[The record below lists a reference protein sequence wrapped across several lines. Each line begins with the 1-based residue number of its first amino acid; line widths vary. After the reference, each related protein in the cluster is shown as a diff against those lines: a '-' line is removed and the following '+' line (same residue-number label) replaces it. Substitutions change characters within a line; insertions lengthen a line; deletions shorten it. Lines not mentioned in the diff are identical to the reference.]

1 MKINYKYTVDNLLLH
16 PSSEDLFYYF
26 NYDSTDEYKYINI
39 QYLID
44 RINNLDENLKIYE
57 DVLVNRKLLCL
68 ELEDAPQ
75 YNSSH
80 VFFFEKEEIDDLI
93 EELLTISYH
102 KNKRLFNFLRKEI
115 RREMNILNL
124 FNVN

>member
-1 MKINYKYTVDNLLLH
+1 MKINYKYTKENLLLH

-26 NYDSTDEYKYINI
+26 DYDSLDEYKYINI
-39 QYLID
+39 QYLVD
-44 RINNLDENLKIYE
+44 RINNLDENFKIYK
-57 DVLVNRKLLCL
+57 DVLLDKKLLCL

-75 YNSSH
+75 YNCSS
-80 VFFFEKEEIDDLI
+80 VFYFEKEEIDDLL

-102 KNKRLFNFLRKEI
+102 KHKRLFNFLRKEI
-115 RREMNILNL
+115 KREMNILNL

>member
-1 MKINYKYTVDNLLLH
+1 MKINYKYTKENLLLH

-26 NYDSTDEYKYINI
+26 DYDSLDEYKYINI
-39 QYLID
+39 QYLVD
-44 RINNLDENLKIYE
+44 RINNLDKNFKIYE
-57 DVLVNRKLLCL
+57 DILVDRELLCL

-75 YNSSH
+75 YKSSS
-80 VFFFEKEEIDDLI
+80 VFYFEKEEIDDLL

-102 KNKRLFNFLRKEI
+102 KHKRLFNFLRKEI
-115 RREMNILNL
+115 KREINILNL